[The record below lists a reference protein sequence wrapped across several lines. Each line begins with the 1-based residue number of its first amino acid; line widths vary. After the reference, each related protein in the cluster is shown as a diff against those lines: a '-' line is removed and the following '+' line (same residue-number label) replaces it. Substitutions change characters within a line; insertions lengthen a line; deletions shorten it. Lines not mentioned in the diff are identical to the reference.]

1 MIKHIVMWK
10 LGDDSDKKAA
20 AQGIKTALEGLKG
33 KIPGL
38 IDCRVSPAYKGTYDL
53 VLETEFESEAAQD
66 AYQVNPLHLAC
77 KEIVHMHVVDRAF
90 ADFEI

>member
-1 MIKHIVMWK
+1 MIKHIVMGK
-10 LGDDSDKKAA
+10 LDAACDKKAA
-20 AQGIKTALEGLKG
+20 SAEIKNALEGLQGKG
-33 KIPGL
+33 PGL
-38 IDCRVSPAYKGTYDL
+38 IACRVSPAYKGTYDL

-77 KEIVHMHVVDRAF
+77 KKIVHTYAVERGF

>member
-1 MIKHIVMWK
+1 MVKHIVMWE
-10 LGDDSDKKAA
+10 LRADCDKTAA
-20 AQGIKTALEGLKG
+20 AAEIKAALEGLVG
-33 KIPGL
+33 KVPGL
-38 IDCRVSPAYKGTYDL
+38 TFCRVSPAYKGSFDL

-77 KEIVHMHVVDRAF
+77 KKIVHSYIVNRVF